1 MRVRRPMCFYVDM
14 AGQFNIPSSDID
26 ADVGGDD
33 STRMRR
39 STKKLENKLIPVR
52 KARNSNEPTL
62 FHKDR
67 RDLRNIRDLRY
78 PRHQR
83 AAPAKPCP
91 GSCDPNRPKRPPR
104 AQVSI
109 KYTSV

>member
-1 MRVRRPMCFYVDM
+1 MCFYVDM

-62 FHKDR
+62 FHKDLTDLTDLTDL
-67 RDLRNIRDLRY
+67 RDLRDLRHPR

-91 GSCDPNRPKRPPR
+91 S
-104 AQVSI
+104 
-109 KYTSV
+109 KYTHI